1 MSEYRDRVETFHKLF
16 FQAMQVFERGL
27 DTPIMITSRVEG
39 EESLIVSSISDLYK
53 LKAGVRLRIG
63 HSDFMKAYHTP
74 GWVRKDG
81 VPVEHSEVFLS
92 ILKEADR
99 GGDFSISR

>member
-1 MSEYRDRVETFHKLF
+1 MSEYSVLVETFHKLL
-16 FQAMQVFERGL
+16 FQAVQVFEREL

-39 EESLIVSSISDLYK
+39 EELLIVSSISDLYK

-81 VPVEHSEVFLS
+81 IPVEHSEVFLA

>member
-1 MSEYRDRVETFHKLF
+1 MSEYNVLVETFHKLF
-16 FQAMQVFERGL
+16 FQAMQVFEREL

-39 EESLIVSSISDLYK
+39 EEPLIVSSISDLYK
-53 LKAGVRLRIG
+53 LKAGDRLRIG

-81 VPVEHSEVFLS
+81 IPVEHSEVFLA